1 MFQIILEV
9 YYCILKKEE
18 LLKENMK
25 IMNGFNIDGVVKFIL
40 KFGGKCQDMIVK
52 IVYDNKKD
60 RELIESV
67 EFSTPFFV
75 EYIDALTKNGLKE
88 SYSIKGEFG
97 ARLNPF
103 VVIYDNEDKFVKCF
117 WSESGNACQQ
127 FINYYKNNG
136 SKN

>member
-1 MFQIILEV
+1 
-9 YYCILKKEE
+9 
-18 LLKENMK
+18 MK
-25 IMNGFNIDGVVKFIL
+25 IMNGFNTDGVVKFIL
-40 KFGGKCQDMIVK
+40 NFGGKCQDMIVK

>member
-1 MFQIILEV
+1 
-9 YYCILKKEE
+9 
-18 LLKENMK
+18 
-25 IMNGFNIDGVVKFIL
+25 
-40 KFGGKCQDMIVK
+40 MIVK

-75 EYIDALTKNGLKE
+75 EYIDTLTKNGLKE

-103 VVIYDNEDKFVKCF
+103 VVIYDDEDKFVKCF

-127 FINYYKNNG
+127 FVNYYKNNG